1 VPAAKTADPEH
12 FVAYK
17 IAREIE
23 ASGFIKRLYEKEG
36 RERK

>member
-1 VPAAKTADPEH
+1 MPAAKTADPEQ

-23 ASGFIKRLYEKEG
+23 ASGFVNKLYEK
-36 RERK
+36 